1 MGHEAQEIYWN
12 RENEEVQNE
21 VASPWRTAKSWGKL
35 LGVICSSG
43 HGDHHTT
50 YPKHDPEAGQEVHT
64 IGLFPCLS
72 SCKCRGHHIHEAAKR
87 IQTISLTRKTHIL
100 QILKNI
106 YGLKQAGGMLNK
118 HLHQGLTEL

>member
-35 LGVICSSG
+35 RGVICFSG

-50 YPKHDPEAGQEVHT
+50 YPKHDPEAGQEVNT

-72 SCKCRGHHIHEAAKR
+72 SCKCRGHHIHEAAKK
-87 IQTISLTRKTHIL
+87 IQTISKEDPHPATPKEHVR
-100 QILKNI
+100 
-106 YGLKQAGGMLNK
+106 
-118 HLHQGLTEL
+118 TETGRRNVE